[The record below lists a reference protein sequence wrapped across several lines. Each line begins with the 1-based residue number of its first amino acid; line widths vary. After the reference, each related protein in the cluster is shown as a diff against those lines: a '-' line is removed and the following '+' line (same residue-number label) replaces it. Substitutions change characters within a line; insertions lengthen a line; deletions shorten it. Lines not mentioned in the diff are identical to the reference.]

1 MIPINRS
8 GYLDLGLDEFSYLI
22 FFLTNILLILFSS
35 LEIAISSLNE
45 VTLKQL
51 IEKKRPQKLN
61 KIETVLQGKYI
72 AIISLGIVI
81 IWLLIFL
88 ALFLN
93 YYLIS
98 KKVFLPPVTSFVLV
112 VLASYFF
119 AYIIP
124 RAIVYINPE
133 KLFLLLW
140 PAIMPVY
147 YLFYPL
153 TFPLAQLINRFEK
166 KRKELLSKLDEEIVD
181 EHFQAF
187 LDAGERE
194 GLIEKDEGKMI
205 QSVVDFGDMI
215 VREVMTPR
223 IDMVCISANSTLKEL
238 KELVAQTKHS
248 RIPVY
253 KKHIDHIE
261 GVAYSKALLDYEQKD
276 YAKTKVSS
284 VMHSAHFVPESK
296 KLNELL
302 TEMQQ
307 ERIQLAIVVDEY
319 GGTAG
324 LITIEDILEEIVGE
338 IRDEYDKETEEIIE
352 EKDGSLIVSGKVN
365 IEEIE
370 DALDLEL
377 DEATFETV
385 GGLVFEVLGYFPKV
399 GENFEHKG
407 AKFQILEADDR
418 RIYKVKIK
426 KL

>member
-8 GYLDLGLDEFSYLI
+8 GYLDLGIDEFSYLI
-22 FFLTNILLILFSS
+22 LFITNILLILFSS

-45 VTLKQL
+45 VTLKRL
-51 IEKKRPQKLN
+51 IEKKSPQKLN
-61 KIETVLQGKYI
+61 KVETVLQRKHI
-72 AIISLGIVI
+72 VIISLGIVI

-93 YYLIS
+93 YYLII
-98 KKVFLPPVTSFVLV
+98 KKVFLPPVTSFVLI

-119 AYIIP
+119 AYIIS

-147 YLFYPL
+147 YLLYPL

-238 KELVAQTKHS
+238 KDLVAQTKHS

-284 VMHSAHFVPESK
+284 VMHSAYFVPESK

>member
-1 MIPINRS
+1 MDP
-8 GYLDLGLDEFSYLI
+8 DEFSYVV
-22 FFLTNILLILFSS
+22 FFLTNIFIMLFSS
-35 LEIAISSLNE
+35 LEMAISSLNE
-45 VTLKQL
+45 VTLKRL
-51 IEKKRPQKLN
+51 IEKKSPSKLK
-61 KIETVLQGKYI
+61 KIETALQKKHI
-72 AIISLGIVI
+72 VIISLGIVVI
-81 IWLLIFL
+81 SLLIFL

-93 YYLIS
+93 YYLIL
-98 KKVFLPPVTSFVLV
+98 KKVFLPHITSFVLV
-112 VLASYFF
+112 ILAGYFF
-119 AYIIP
+119 AHVIP

-133 KLFLLLW
+133 KLFILLW
-140 PAIMPVY
+140 PAVTPVY
-147 YLFYPL
+147 YLLYPL

-238 KELVAQTKHS
+238 NALVAQTKHS

-261 GVAYSKALLDYEQKD
+261 GVAFSKDLLDYEQKD
-276 YAKTKVSS
+276 YGTKKVSS
-284 VMHSAHFVPESK
+284 IMHSAYFVPESK
-296 KLNELL
+296 RLNELL
-302 TEMQQ
+302 TEMQKK
-307 ERIQLAIVVDEY
+307 RIQLAMVVDEY

-352 EKDGSLIVSGKVN
+352 DSDGSLIVSGKVN
-365 IEEIE
+365 VEEVE
-370 DALDLEL
+370 DMLDLEL
-377 DEATFETV
+377 DEGTFETV

-407 AKFQILEADDR
+407 AKFQILEANDR